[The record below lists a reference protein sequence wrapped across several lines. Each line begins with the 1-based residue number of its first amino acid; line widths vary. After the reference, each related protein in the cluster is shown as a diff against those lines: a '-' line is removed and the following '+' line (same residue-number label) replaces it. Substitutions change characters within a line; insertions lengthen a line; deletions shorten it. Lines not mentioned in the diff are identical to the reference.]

1 MFKVRYPY
9 PTTGSY
15 SRLNKTGRYGIT
27 FPRTYTFDVADT
39 LDDARKKALKV
50 LIEYNKRHYNTDP
63 VSFSI
68 IERGSHNATVT
79 AEQLNGRTV
88 GCYRY
93 LREMSYFDPKTGKI
107 LKK

>member
-9 PTTGSY
+9 PTNGSY

-50 LIEYNKRHYNTDP
+50 LIEYDKVHRDTDP
-63 VSFSI
+63 MSFSI

-79 AEQLNGRTV
+79 AEHLDGRTV

-93 LREMSYFDPKTGKI
+93 INEKSYFDPKTGKI

>member
-9 PTTGSY
+9 PTNGSY

-50 LIEYNKRHYNTDP
+50 LIEYNKGNAIKEE
-63 VSFSI
+63 VAFAI

-79 AEQLNGRTV
+79 AERLNGRTV

-93 LREMSYFDPKTGKI
+93 ISEKSYFDPKTGKI

>member
-1 MFKVRYPY
+1 MFKVIQSY
-9 PTTGSY
+9 PTNNSY
-15 SRLNKTGRYGIT
+15 SRINKTGRYGIS
-27 FPRTYTFDVADT
+27 FPRYATFDVADT

-50 LIEYNKRHYNTDP
+50 LIEYNKGNAINE
-63 VSFSI
+63 VVVFAI

-79 AEQLNGRTV
+79 AERLNGRTV

-93 LREMSYFDPKTGKI
+93 ISEKSYFDPKTGKI